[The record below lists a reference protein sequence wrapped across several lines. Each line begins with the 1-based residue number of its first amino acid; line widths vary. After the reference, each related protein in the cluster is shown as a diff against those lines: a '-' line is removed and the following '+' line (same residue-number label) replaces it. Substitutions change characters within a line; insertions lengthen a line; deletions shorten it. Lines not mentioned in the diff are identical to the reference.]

1 MSKEE
6 WAAALLEDRRFRVS
20 VVEDTAKSARGVV
33 APWQIERLYQ
43 YRDASYDLFLR
54 GEITA
59 SMWAG
64 QAMWEV
70 ANFLDSA
77 MVDRR
82 AVRAGRKLVSKA
94 DKANSKKT
102 SIADKKHDEWQR
114 LANEMWKKESNQ
126 NKSAAAIAAMIQ
138 KKVGG
143 KANTIRRSI
152 KKPVTTP
159 RAD

>member
-1 MSKEE
+1 MSLQAWKRDLRVRQGVNLSKIDATLK
-6 WAAALLEDRRFRVS
+6 AARSIIDDDQIDRVIEFR
-20 VVEDTAKSARGVV
+20 E
-33 APWQIERLYQ
+33 
-43 YRDASYDLFLR
+43 ASYDLFQE
-54 GEITA
+54 GNIVA

-64 QAMWEV
+64 QAMWEA

-102 SIADKKHDEWQR
+102 ANADKKHDEWQR
-114 LANEMWKKESNQ
+114 LANEIWKKESNQ

>member
-6 WAAALLEDRRFRVS
+6 WAAALLKDRRFRVS

-54 GEITA
+54 GDITA

-82 AVRAGRKLVSKA
+82 AIRAGRTSVRMG
-94 DKANSKKT
+94 DKGTAKKI
-102 SIADKKHDEWQR
+102 SE
-114 LANEMWKKESNQ
+114 
-126 NKSAAAIAAMIQ
+126 AAAIHADWQARAEAIWNTPQ
-138 KKVGG
+138 HRNKT
-143 KANTIRRSI
+143 KAEVARLIAVKSENKDTIRKAI
-152 KKPVTTP
+152 KKPVITGGN
-159 RAD
+159 D